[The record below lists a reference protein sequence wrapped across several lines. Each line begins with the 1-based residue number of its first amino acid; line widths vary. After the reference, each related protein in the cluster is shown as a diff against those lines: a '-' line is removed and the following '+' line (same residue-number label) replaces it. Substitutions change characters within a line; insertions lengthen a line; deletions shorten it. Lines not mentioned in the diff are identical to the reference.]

1 MKKYVLAAV
10 LIGSFVAPAFAQ
22 PDTGPWFVGLDNAT
36 GKCSVV
42 SGTMPEGMKMMG
54 QYKTK
59 DEADKAMAGMKEC
72 KA

>member
-1 MKKYVLAAV
+1 MRKYIVAAV

-22 PDTGPWFVGLDNAT
+22 PATGPWFVGLDTAT

-42 SGTMPEGMKMMG
+42 SGTMPANMKMMG
-54 QYKTK
+54 EFKTK
-59 DEADKAMAGMKEC
+59 EEADKAMAGMKEC

>member
-1 MKKYVLAAV
+1 MGKYLLAAV

-22 PDTGPWFVGLDNAT
+22 AGPWFVGLDSAT

-42 SGTMPEGMKMMG
+42 SGTMPANMKSMG
-54 QYKTK
+54 EFKTK